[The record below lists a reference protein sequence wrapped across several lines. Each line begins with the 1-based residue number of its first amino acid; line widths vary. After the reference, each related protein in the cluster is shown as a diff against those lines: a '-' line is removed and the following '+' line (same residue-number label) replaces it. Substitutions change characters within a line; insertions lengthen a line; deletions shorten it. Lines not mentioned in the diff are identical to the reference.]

1 MKQSAQV
8 PDNQQRLIGCFRAV
22 FPELRDSETVRASA
36 SSLAAWDSVATVS
49 LAAAVEE
56 EFGIQFDPEEI
67 ENLNSFQSCLN
78 LLANR

>member
-1 MKQSAQV
+1 
-8 PDNQQRLIGCFRAV
+8 
-22 FPELRDSETVRASA
+22 
-36 SSLAAWDSVATVS
+36 LAAWDSVATVS